1 MVSFLNT
8 YAVSILAI
16 AALTVLTAMGKLDAN
31 VAVPLIT
38 ALAGVHAGSSLS
50 NPTPVVPPVAAPSPA
65 KPPPPPVLPLPP
77 SAG

>member
-38 ALAGVHAGSSLS
+38 ALAGVHAGSTLS
-50 NPTPVVPPVAAPSPA
+50 NPTPVVTVEQPP
-65 KPPPPPVLPLPP
+65 KPPPPPTVVIPP
-77 SAG
+77 TAP